1 MTLYHWSQT
10 AALNANADST
20 CPFPEG
26 MAPSA
31 LNDGTRGMM
40 AAVAKYRDDIA
51 GAIVTTGT
59 PNFYSLSSYQA
70 FDNAT
75 DMNGKLIAFT
85 PHVTNAG
92 TATLNV
98 DGLGGKPLRSG
109 PGVELQPGTII
120 QGTPY
125 TALYNNTD
133 GAFYLRGFYGNP
145 YNIPLLGG
153 IDFWGFTA
161 PNSSFVFPVGQAISR
176 TVYAA
181 AFALVGTAFGAGDG
195 STTFNLPD
203 KRGRV
208 SAGIDSMGG
217 IAANQ
222 LPGYGLGSMGGE
234 QTHALTVG
242 EIPPLA
248 VNGTTGQ
255 DSPDHTHSLNGG
267 LNFVVGNGGGATSP
281 GGSAYTSLVNG
292 STTISSVSSGA
303 SARHTH
309 SFGAF
314 TNGGG
319 QAHNNVQPTI
329 ACNYIMRII

>member
-40 AAVAKYRDDIA
+40 AAVAKYRDDIS

-59 PNFYSLSSYQA
+59 PQFYSLSSYQV

-85 PHVTNAG
+85 PHATNAG

-98 DGLGGKPLRSG
+98 DGLGGKPLRSA

-120 QGTPY
+120 EGTPY
-125 TALYNNTD
+125 IALYNNTD
-133 GAFYLRGFYGNP
+133 GAFYLRGFFGNP

-153 IDFWGFTA
+153 LDFWGFTA

-176 TVYAA
+176 TIYAA
-181 AFALVGTAFGAGDG
+181 AFSLVGTAFGAGDG

-208 SAGIDSMGG
+208 SAGVDSMNGV
-217 IAANQ
+217 AANVMPGFSLGFEGGSENVTLSQAQ
-222 LPGYGLGSMGGE
+222 LPPVQL
-234 QTHALTVG
+234 
-242 EIPPLA
+242 
-248 VNGTTGQ
+248 
-255 DSPDHTHSLNGG
+255 
-267 LNFVVGNGGGATSP
+267 
-281 GGSAYTSLVNG
+281 
-292 STTISSVSSGA
+292 SVSGNTGGYNPA
-303 SARHTH
+303 I
-309 SFGAF
+309 
-314 TNGGG
+314 GGG
-319 QAHNNVQPTI
+319 QAFGVPGGATGIAVTGSGGNSTYQVNNYGLITGFSSLSVTGNTSFLGSGASINNLQPTI
-329 ACNYIMRII
+329 ACNYILRII

>member
-145 YNIPLLGG
+145 YNIPIAAGL
-153 IDFWGFTA
+153 DFWGFAA
-161 PNSSFVFPVGQAISR
+161 PNSSFAFAAGQALNR
-176 TVYAA
+176 TIYAA
-181 AFALVGTAFGAGDG
+181 LFVQIGTFFGAGDG

-203 KRGRV
+203 KRGYV
-208 SAGIDSMGG
+208 SAGIDNMGG
-217 IAANQ
+217 TAANR
-222 LPGYGLGSMGGE
+222 LPGYGLGSTGGAA
-234 QTHALTVG
+234 TINVG
-242 EIPPLA
+242 QANLPNVTLA
-248 VNGTTGQ
+248 V
-255 DSPDHTHSLNGG
+255 S
-267 LNFVVGNGGGATSP
+267 GATSAFTSSGLAVP
-281 GGSAYTSLVNG
+281 AGSIPVAFSQSGGNATFNSG
-292 STTISSVSSGA
+292 QFSVSTNIPAGTFSGNTA
-303 SARHTH
+303 ALGSGVAL
-309 SFGAF
+309 A
-314 TNGGG
+314 
-319 QAHNNVQPTI
+319 NVQPTI
-329 ACNYIMRII
+329 ACNYILRII

>member
-222 LPGYGLGSMGGE
+222 LPGYGLGSIGGE
-234 QTHALTVG
+234 QNHTLTVA
-242 EIPPLA
+242 EVPALSFT
-248 VNGTTGQ
+248 GTTGA
-255 DSPDHTHSLNGG
+255 DSPDHAHAETAFMVSSG
-267 LNFVVGNGGGATSP
+267 LTAATGGGPAFL
-281 GGSAYTSLVNG
+281 GGNTAG
-292 STTISSVSSGA
+292 QSTGGA
-303 SARHTH
+303 SARHAHPFSGST
-309 SFGAF
+309 
-314 TNGGG
+314 TGGG
-319 QAHNNVQPTI
+319 AAHNNIQPTI
-329 ACNYIMRII
+329 ACNYIIRII